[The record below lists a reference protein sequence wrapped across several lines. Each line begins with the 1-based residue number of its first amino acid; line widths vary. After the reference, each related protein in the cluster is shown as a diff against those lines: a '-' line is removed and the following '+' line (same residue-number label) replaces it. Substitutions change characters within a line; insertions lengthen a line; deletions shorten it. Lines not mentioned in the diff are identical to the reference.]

1 MLGLGL
7 KIPRLRVTG
16 VIAWLK
22 AFIDRVKGDGGTVEG
37 KKCVQADGTFL
48 IENKRANIIVDYMG
62 DYAISQGGEGLEAR
76 ACSAQ
81 AVNDLLY
88 DPKPQAKFMFLAQ
101 DEGLALENYYCLSND
116 VDALEGALAVFGEVT
131 HTYGAN
137 VSNGRIA
144 LTVENGTAPY
154 TYRWSNG
161 ATSED
166 ITGLTKG
173 VYNIQVTD
181 SLGAIANNSFT
192 VRGDADASI
201 VTAGLR
207 MDSYFTNS
215 ALEFPAL
222 GSAEFNGTSD
232 YIQLDTLNDY
242 SGYTGL
248 TISTWMYSGDLTSN
262 KTIASNWGDNA
273 NNNFGWLIFT
283 GQFVDYRVS
292 WLVSGDGTNY
302 NRLDNGTNLNG
313 NQWYYV
319 TCVWE
324 SGSAKIYID
333 GSLDGSDT
341 SAVPTSIY
349 GTDFPTIIGADF
361 DGSGE
366 SLTRT
371 FEGNLANVA
380 IWNRALHPD
389 EINSIMWKSYSDL
402 NAVDKNGLQAWYAL
416 DDITGTTVPDSTGN
430 HNGTAN

>member
-131 HTYGAN
+131 HTYGLDSSA
-137 VSNGRIA
+137 GAIA
-144 LTVENGTAPY
+144 LSVENGTAPY

-161 ATSED
+161 ATVED

-207 MDSYFTNS
+207 MNNVFGPN
-215 ALEFPAL
+215 ALTFPAS
-222 GSAEFNGTSD
+222 GSASFNGTSD
-232 YIQLDTLNDY
+232 YVQLPDPF
-242 SGYTGL
+242 SYTNH
-248 TISTWMYSGDLTSN
+248 TIAAWVYANDLTGTSMIFDSREANIDGIILYGSN
-262 KTIASNWGDNA
+262 TETINYQIGNGATSATLTTPSSYLNEWV
-273 NNNFGWLIFT
+273 FI
-283 GQFVDYRVS
+283 
-292 WLVSGDGTNY
+292 SGTYDGTNLKLY
-302 NRLDNGTNLNG
+302 ANGSI
-313 NQWYYV
+313 V
-319 TCVWE
+319 
-324 SGSAKIYID
+324 SS
-333 GSLDGSDT
+333 SS
-341 SAVPTSIY
+341 TSISVS
-349 GTDFPTIIGADF
+349 TAKNARIGGRSYVDPADLLF
-361 DGSGE
+361 N
-366 SLTRT
+366 
-371 FEGNLANVA
+371 GNLANVA